1 MYIAWLIFGQGLI
14 IGIVVKHADP
24 TEELSHLLI
33 ECELPT
39 PLWLIKP
46 DILCTQCYENETP
59 CPWSF
64 IFSTRL
70 GVFAQE
76 DHSCN
81 FISYSHQ
88 FLCSG
93 MLMFIVIICSQV
105 MTDKPEDLAWQ
116 LSYLVYVPS

>member
-1 MYIAWLIFGQGLI
+1 MYFAHN
-14 IGIVVKHADP
+14 VMRMKHHAHGD
-24 TEELSHLLI
+24 
-33 ECELPT
+33 
-39 PLWLIKP
+39 
-46 DILCTQCYENETP
+46 
-59 CPWSF
+59 F